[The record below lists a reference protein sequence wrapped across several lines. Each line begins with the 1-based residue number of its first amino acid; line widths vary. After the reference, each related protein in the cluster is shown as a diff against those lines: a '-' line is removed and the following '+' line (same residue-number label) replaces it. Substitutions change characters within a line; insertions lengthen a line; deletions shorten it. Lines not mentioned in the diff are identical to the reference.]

1 MDAAVRTDWLAMN
14 GSIASKTVRGS
25 AVLLLVVSIL
35 YTAIGLYVNNNALLV
50 GSGTALT
57 HALLLLGLA
66 EIERNIIPIY
76 LRMISMVTCSALLF
90 VISLRMIETGYGF
103 ADGDALLEDFSYAV
117 SYTSIAIAVSSAG
130 VAVAVD
136 LIAALNGNRF
146 VTAVRAKNVR
156 FEHPSREIV
165 NVEGVERGDGASF
178 ANLQK

>member
-117 SYTSIAIAVSSAG
+117 SYTSIAVAVSSAG

-146 VTAVRAKNVR
+146 VAATRAKGVR
-156 FEHPSREIV
+156 LAYPSVESIDVKGVAPRE
-165 NVEGVERGDGASF
+165 GPAFAS
-178 ANLQK
+178 LQS